1 MSMNREQR
9 VANAQTQDRIFVS
22 NGQPNLNELQNHVPV
37 FRKVGD
43 NIIQYVRV
51 DNRIYQSTF
60 QPLQTVG

>member
-37 FRKVGD
+37 FRKVGA
-43 NIIQYVRV
+43 NVIQFIRV
-51 DNRIYQSTF
+51 GNQLYQTTLT
-60 QPLQTVG
+60 PMGT